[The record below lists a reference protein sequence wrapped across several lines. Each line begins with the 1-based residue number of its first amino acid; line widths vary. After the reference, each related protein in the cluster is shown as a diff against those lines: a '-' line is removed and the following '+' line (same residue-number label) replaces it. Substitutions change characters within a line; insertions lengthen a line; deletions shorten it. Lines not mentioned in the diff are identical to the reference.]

1 MIKCVREMKKGIF
14 IVFEGLDGSGK
25 SIQIT
30 MLRDWLKKKRIN
42 AIITKEPTDNITG
55 NILKL
60 TLRMEKLAPQTDA
73 LLFAADRAEH
83 IDKIIKENLKK
94 GKVIIQER
102 YVYANI
108 AYQTAQG
115 VSERFVKNI
124 NDFAMKPDL
133 VFLLDVPAELALQ
146 RNWNVLYF
154 TPGKFEKSIQF
165 NEKVRK
171 KYLELARKYGLH
183 VIDATKPQEEI
194 FDEVVKKVSQV
205 LS

>member
-1 MIKCVREMKKGIF
+1 MRKGAF
-14 IVFEGLDGSGK
+14 IVFEGLDGAGK
-25 SIQIT
+25 SMQIA
-30 MLRDWLKKKRIN
+30 MLRDWLKKKRIT
-42 AIITKEPTDNITG
+42 ATITKEPTANITG

-60 TLRMEKLAPQTDA
+60 TLRMEKLSPVTDT

-83 IDKIIKENLKK
+83 IDKVIRENLKK

-102 YVYANI
+102 YVYANL

-115 VSERFVKNI
+115 VSERFVKNV
-124 NDFAMKPDL
+124 NDFAIKPDL
-133 VFLLDVPAELALQ
+133 VFLLDLPAEAALQ

-154 TPGKFEKSIQF
+154 TPGKFEKSVQF
-165 NEKVRK
+165 NDKVRK
-171 KYLELARKYGLH
+171 KYLELAKKYGMH

-194 FDEVVKKVSQV
+194 FEEIAKKVGQV

>member
-1 MIKCVREMKKGIF
+1 MKKGLF
-14 IVFEGLDGSGK
+14 IVFEGLDGAGK
-25 SIQIT
+25 SIQIA

-42 AIITKEPTDNITG
+42 PVLTKEPTENITG

-83 IDKIIKENLKK
+83 IDKVIKENLKK
-94 GKVIIQER
+94 RKIIIQER
-102 YVYANI
+102 YVYANL

-115 VSERFVKNI
+115 VSERFITNI
-124 NDFAMKPDL
+124 NDFAVKPDL
-133 VFLLDVPAELALQ
+133 IFLLDVPSEIALQ

-154 TPGKFEKSIQF
+154 TPGKFEKSVEF
-165 NEKVRK
+165 NDKVRK
-171 KYLELARKYGLH
+171 KYLDLAKKYGMY

-194 FDEVVKKVSQV
+194 FGEVVKKVSQT
-205 LS
+205 LF

>member
-1 MIKCVREMKKGIF
+1 MKKGIF
-14 IVFEGLDGSGK
+14 IVFEGLDGAGK
-25 SIQIT
+25 SIQIS
-30 MLRDWLKKKRIN
+30 MLRNWLKARRIN
-42 AIITKEPTDNITG
+42 PLLTKEPTDNITG
-55 NILKL
+55 NVLKL

-83 IDKIIKENLKK
+83 IDKVIKENLKK

-102 YVYANI
+102 YVYANL

-115 VSERFVKNI
+115 VSERFVKSI
-124 NDFAMKPDL
+124 NDFAIKPDL
-133 VFLLDVPAELALQ
+133 IFLLDVPAETALQ

-154 TPGKFEKSIQF
+154 TPGKFEKSVKF

-171 KYLELARKYGLH
+171 KYLELERKYNMH
-183 VIDATKPQEEI
+183 VIDATRPQEEV
-194 FDEVVKKVSQV
+194 FDEVLKKVSQL

>member
-1 MIKCVREMKKGIF
+1 MKKGIF
-14 IVFEGLDGSGK
+14 IIFEGLDGSGK
-25 SIQIT
+25 SIQIS

-42 AIITKEPTDNITG
+42 ALVTKEPTANITG

-83 IDKIIKENLKK
+83 IDKVIKENLKK

-102 YVYANI
+102 YVYANL

-124 NDFAMKPDL
+124 NDFAIKPDL
-133 VFLLDVPAELALQ
+133 IFLLDMPPEMALQ

-154 TPGKFEKSIQF
+154 TPGKFEKSVQF
-165 NEKVRK
+165 NDKVRK
-171 KYLELARKYGLH
+171 KYLELAKKYGMH

-194 FDEVVKKVSQV
+194 FEEVVKRVSQV
-205 LS
+205 L

>member
-1 MIKCVREMKKGIF
+1 MKKGIF
-14 IVFEGLDGSGK
+14 IVFEGLDGAGK
-25 SIQIT
+25 SIQIS
-30 MLRDWLKKKRIN
+30 MLRNWLKARRIN
-42 AIITKEPTDNITG
+42 PLLTKEPTDNITG
-55 NILKL
+55 NVLKL

-83 IDKIIKENLKK
+83 IDKVIKENLKK

-102 YVYANI
+102 YVYANL

-115 VSERFVKNI
+115 VSERFVKSI
-124 NDFAMKPDL
+124 NDFAIKPDL
-133 VFLLDVPAELALQ
+133 IFLLDVPAETALQ

-154 TPGKFEKSIQF
+154 TPGKFEKSVKF

-171 KYLELARKYGLH
+171 KYLELARKYNMH
-183 VIDATKPQEEI
+183 VIDATRPQEEV
-194 FDEVVKKVSQV
+194 FDEVLKKVSQL

>member
-1 MIKCVREMKKGIF
+1 MRKGTF
-14 IVFEGLDGSGK
+14 IVFEGLDGAGK
-25 SIQIT
+25 SIQIA
-30 MLRDWLKKKRIN
+30 MLRDWLRKRRIN
-42 AIITKEPTDNITG
+42 AIVTKEPTANITG

-83 IDKIIKENLKK
+83 IDKVIKENLKK

-102 YVYANI
+102 YVYANL

-124 NDFAMKPDL
+124 NDFAIKPDL
-133 VFLLDVPAELALQ
+133 TFLLDIPAEMALQ
-146 RNWNVLYF
+146 RNWNVLYY
-154 TPGKFEKSIQF
+154 TPGKFEKSVQF

-171 KYLELARKYGLH
+171 KYLELAKKYGLH
-183 VIDATKPQEEI
+183 VIDATKPQDEI
-194 FDEVVKKVSQV
+194 FDEVVKKVSQF
-205 LS
+205 L

>member
-1 MIKCVREMKKGIF
+1 MKKGLF
-14 IVFEGLDGSGK
+14 IVFEGLDGAGK
-25 SIQIT
+25 SIQIA
-30 MLRDWLKKKRIN
+30 MLRDWLKQKRIN
-42 AIITKEPTDNITG
+42 AILTKEPTDNITG

-83 IDKIIKENLKK
+83 IDKVIKENLKK
-94 GKVIIQER
+94 GKIIIQER
-102 YVYANI
+102 YVYANL

-124 NDFAMKPDL
+124 NDFAIKPDL
-133 VFLLDVPAELALQ
+133 IFLLDVPPETALQ

-154 TPGKFEKSIQF
+154 TPGKFEKSVKF

-171 KYLELARKYGLH
+171 KYLELAKKYGMH
-183 VIDATKPQEEI
+183 VIDGTKSQDEI
-194 FDEVVKKVSQV
+194 FTEVVEKVNQL

>member
-1 MIKCVREMKKGIF
+1 VGEMKKGIF
-14 IVFEGLDGSGK
+14 IVFEGLDGCGK
-25 SIQIT
+25 SIQIA

-42 AIITKEPTDNITG
+42 AIATKEPTANITG

-60 TLRMEKLAPQTDA
+60 ALRMEKLSPVTDT

-83 IDKIIKENLKK
+83 IDKVIRENLKK

-102 YVYANI
+102 YVYANL

-115 VSERFVKNI
+115 VSERFVKNV
-124 NDFAMKPDL
+124 NDFAVRPDL
-133 VFLLDVPAELALQ
+133 VFLLDLPAEMALQ

-165 NEKVRK
+165 NDKVRK
-171 KYLELARKYGLH
+171 KYLELAKKFGMH

-194 FDEVVKKVSQV
+194 FEEVVKKVNQV
-205 LS
+205 L

>member
-1 MIKCVREMKKGIF
+1 MKKGLF
-14 IVFEGLDGSGK
+14 IVFEGLDGAGK

-30 MLRDWLKKKRIN
+30 MLRDWLKKKRIH
-42 AIITKEPTDNITG
+42 AVVTKEPTANITG

-60 TLRMEKLAPQTDA
+60 TLRMEKLCPITDT

-83 IDKIIKENLKK
+83 IDKVIKDNLKK

-102 YVYANI
+102 YVYANL

-115 VSERFVKNI
+115 VSERFVKNV
-124 NDFAMKPDL
+124 NDFAVKPDL
-133 VFLLDVPAELALQ
+133 VFLLDLPAETALQ
-146 RNWNVLYF
+146 RNWNVLYY

-171 KYLELARKYGLH
+171 KYLELSKKYGMH

-194 FDEVVKKVSQV
+194 FEEVVKRVNQI

>member
-1 MIKCVREMKKGIF
+1 MKKGIF
-14 IVFEGLDGSGK
+14 IVFEGLDGAGK
-25 SIQIT
+25 SIQIS
-30 MLRDWLKKKRIN
+30 MLRNWLKARRIN
-42 AIITKEPTDNITG
+42 PLLTKEPTDNITG
-55 NILKL
+55 NVLKL

-83 IDKIIKENLKK
+83 IDKVIKENLKK

-102 YVYANI
+102 YVYANL

-124 NDFAMKPDL
+124 NDFAIKPDL
-133 VFLLDVPAELALQ
+133 IFLLDVPPETALQ

-154 TPGKFEKSIQF
+154 TPGKFEKSVKF

-171 KYLELARKYGLH
+171 KYLELAKKYSMH
-183 VIDATKPQEEI
+183 VIDATRPQEEV
-194 FDEVVKKVSQV
+194 FEEVAKKVSQI